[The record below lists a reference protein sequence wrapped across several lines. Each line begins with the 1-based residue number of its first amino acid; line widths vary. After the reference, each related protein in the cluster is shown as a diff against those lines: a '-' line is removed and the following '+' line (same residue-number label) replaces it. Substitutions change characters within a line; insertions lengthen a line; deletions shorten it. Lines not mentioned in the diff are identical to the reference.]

1 MENLYGFKGKP
12 RKKTF
17 FSFRSGSSKGD
28 LQPKHVLES
37 KGGVAIVNIFGR
49 IPLIGG

>member
-12 RKKTF
+12 RKKNF
-17 FSFRSGSSKGD
+17 FRSGSSKGV